1 MSATKGCFATLT
13 FYEENDTTF
22 AGCVVIVTDRR
33 VWCQLFWLIN
43 PWY

>member
-22 AGCVVIVTDRR
+22 AGCVVIITDHPHC
-33 VWCQLFWLIN
+33 VNCFG
-43 PWY
+43 